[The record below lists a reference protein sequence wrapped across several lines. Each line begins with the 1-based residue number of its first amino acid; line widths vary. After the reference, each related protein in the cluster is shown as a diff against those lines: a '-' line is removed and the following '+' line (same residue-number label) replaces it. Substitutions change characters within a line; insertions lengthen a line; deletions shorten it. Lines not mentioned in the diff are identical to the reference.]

1 MEKTMNY
8 SDKLDEIKSRYDC
21 KIRLDLSSEYQ
32 FDDLMNYTYFKNTMK
47 KLELDSKLQKLRQ
60 KLEDYKGDKFDDI
73 EIEKKKK
80 NIDEMITELNN
91 IKKESKAKNDYSQNL
106 LNELENDYAKN
117 RENKEARTIFKNVAR
132 DIVESTYKF
141 YIKCEKRLIILVDNI
156 NSFKL

>member
-1 MEKTMNY
+1 MNY

>member
-80 NIDEMITELNN
+80 
-91 IKKESKAKNDYSQNL
+91 KY
-106 LNELENDYAKN
+106 
-117 RENKEARTIFKNVAR
+117 
-132 DIVESTYKF
+132 
-141 YIKCEKRLIILVDNI
+141 
-156 NSFKL
+156 

>member
-1 MEKTMNY
+1 MIL
-8 SDKLDEIKSRYDC
+8 KLK
-21 KIRLDLSSEYQ
+21 
-32 FDDLMNYTYFKNTMK
+32 
-47 KLELDSKLQKLRQ
+47 
-60 KLEDYKGDKFDDI
+60 
-73 EIEKKKK
+73 KKKK